1 MRYDDIIRDYEIDK
15 IIESQRDYEYCGPR
29 DFYKEYLRGSYR
41 SPMEAYEKYFGDPL
55 EVPIDNY
62 NEKDEEEQK

>member
-29 DFYKEYLRGSYR
+29 DFYEEYLRGSYR
-41 SPMEAYEKYFGDPL
+41 SPMEAYEKYFRDP
-55 EVPIDNY
+55 P
-62 NEKDEEEQK
+62 